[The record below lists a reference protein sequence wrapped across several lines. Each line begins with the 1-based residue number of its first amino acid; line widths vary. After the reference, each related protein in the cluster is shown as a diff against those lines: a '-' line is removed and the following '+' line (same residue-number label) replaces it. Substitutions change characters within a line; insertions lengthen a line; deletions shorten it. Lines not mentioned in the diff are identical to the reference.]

1 METTAKEMVKWKKNI
16 FYSGGNTHQSSTCLT
31 FLNRETERTKERT
44 SARERAGGDV
54 IFHLASVATRDVCG
68 KLPLR
73 VSSDYCTKVHSVWKR
88 KRWLVQQ

>member
-1 METTAKEMVKWKKNI
+1 METTAKEMVKWKKTI

-31 FLNRETERTKERT
+31 FLNRETENERI
-44 SARERAGGDV
+44 SARERRAGGDV

-73 VSSDYCTKVHSVWKR
+73 VSFDYCTKVHSVWKR